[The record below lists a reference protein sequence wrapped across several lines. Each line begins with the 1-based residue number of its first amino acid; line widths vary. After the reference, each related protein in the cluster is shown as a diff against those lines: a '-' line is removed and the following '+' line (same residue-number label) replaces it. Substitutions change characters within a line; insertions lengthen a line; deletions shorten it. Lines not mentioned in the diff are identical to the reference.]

1 MTFTATACAQEA
13 DAPPSASRSQ
23 AAPSPS
29 PLGPPELRPGHDQLT
44 SGSHRGSADVG
55 PVTLRKGVN
64 WVDVNCR
71 SDKEPESLT
80 LTLDS
85 VGSFTIDC
93 PSTEDRFSVNELNLT
108 EGRGDRLS
116 IEVADS
122 VQWYAS
128 VQAADP
134 EAKQSPAP

>member
-1 MTFTATACAQEA
+1 M
-13 DAPPSASRSQ
+13 
-23 AAPSPS
+23 
-29 PLGPPELRPGHDQLT
+29 
-44 SGSHRGSADVG
+44 G